1 MCEPFEP
8 QIKACSRKSS
18 CSRQQVLRRLTRIV
32 ALQGKEPEWCTAC
45 EGLAH
50 GNGWADHPP
59 WRLDE
64 ELAPIS
70 LSCNG
75 GR

>member
-32 ALQGKEPEWCTAC
+32 ALL
-45 EGLAH
+45 LA
-50 GNGWADHPP
+50 DYKV
-59 WRLDE
+59 RLT
-64 ELAPIS
+64 I
-70 LSCNG
+70 
-75 GR
+75 

>member
-1 MCEPFEP
+1 MCEPFEA

-45 EGLAH
+45 EGRRMEMAGLIILH
-50 GNGWADHPP
+50 EG
-59 WRLDE
+59 
-64 ELAPIS
+64 
-70 LSCNG
+70 
-75 GR
+75 